1 MDDNIFMLDAHA
13 IGNCHSHR
21 RSAEMVVIYATSM
34 VVAARA
40 RRCLINQEPQAE
52 GGGCELFAINSHPYL
67 ISQNTRRY
75 ERRGVYD

>member
-1 MDDNIFMLDAHA
+1 MHLKLLDGVEHVDDNIFMLDAHA
-13 IGNCHSHR
+13 IGNGHSHR

-52 GGGCELFAINSHPYL
+52 GGVVENC
-67 ISQNTRRY
+67 SQ
-75 ERRGVYD
+75 